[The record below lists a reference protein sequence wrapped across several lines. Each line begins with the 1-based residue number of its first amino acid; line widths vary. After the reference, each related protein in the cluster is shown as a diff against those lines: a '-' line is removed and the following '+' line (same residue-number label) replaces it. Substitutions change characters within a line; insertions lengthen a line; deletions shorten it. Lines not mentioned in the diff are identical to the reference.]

1 MEENEKFDSDFSN
14 DKIPISEEFWN
25 YMENY
30 WHNNREFPES
40 TEASLSKKADLVDGK
55 VPASQLPSYVDDV
68 LEFDSFGNLPNPGE
82 KGKIYLV
89 TNDNSQF
96 RWSGSEYIQLNSD
109 EFLMTTNT
117 QQGVYGTKEFYTSG
131 GSNNYTSTTLR
142 IAGFTGNNAIIGF
155 NSFGAGVGTVQFD
168 GGDYFFTND
177 DISGRAKLIGGG
189 FIKDGYSDNSVL
201 LAGGGHKLLSDLE
214 TTHTHSY
221 LLNDNYYQYQDVN
234 NYLEAGKMKFIP
246 SVMSASPNI
255 FPTTNNA
262 NGILSIGIWSDT
274 LYGHEIGFSSNG
286 DMYHRYKDY
295 GNISSWGKILTDLN
309 TDTTQFVTT
318 NTQQSISANKR
329 FLTQGGNG
337 YLNNSLSVYSNDGS
351 YPAMTFER
359 SGDTPAQMLFQN
371 DTFYFLNG
379 ANGDRFKIE
388 SSGFIKA
395 GYNNEFILLAGG
407 DVKLISDFVAKSG
420 DTMTGNLTVP
430 NLVLS
435 SNSFLSQT
443 LNGSQVLATVGDTMF
458 LGNAAGLQY
467 INFETGGND
476 LKHYR
481 TDLGYG
487 VIWDAHNF
495 NPDSKISITDAD
507 NKYIAKV
514 IQFQDNFNTIEAYSS
529 GLYRADNNAVAVGVK
544 YLYAPMLHLGGYDTK
559 SQLQINYA
567 NGSIQGGELSYR
579 GGINDTFTE
588 WRTAWDNVNFDP
600 DTKANVSQLG
610 NFVTLN
616 TEQIITNRKV
626 INKDLGTN
634 NYIGVAQHFAQFQIG
649 RVSDQKS
656 LEFAVTDDGKSYIQS
671 KEAGVGYNA
680 LILNRNNSGGVA
692 IGDLPLAGYG
702 LTVGGSIYSS
712 EIIQTQ
718 NYGNS
723 IQWNQSYQWGNHALV
738 GYATV
743 SQLNNYIPISHP
755 SYGITQNEINEWR
768 GYLGYWDNRQI
779 QPSHILPEKLQF
791 GFTSWNNDVNYP
803 YADFIHFGGYN
814 DSSGGNQNLIVFK
827 KNGFGIRQFQGKHQ
841 DATPYQSFVDFWNT
855 GDFTQSDINNWNNNR
870 FNKAPINLIT
880 SSFDANTIN
889 ESGFY
894 RIGYGTSNTGGYS
907 SSNDGLRAL
916 LHFETEDVYSASQ
929 IQTERYTGNTIS
941 RTRTDGVWSNW
952 IRHWGNNDFSQND
965 INNWNNIANTA
976 TTQSWVE
983 SQDYANHAFVE
994 ESLNQLTVEHINPDY
1009 PISTISKVNTI
1020 IITEEFGREYLEL
1033 EREFIPERQIT
1044 VTNLSPHD
1052 IGVMIEDKII
1062 DRVLSGETT
1071 EYYIT
1076 SEKRLVKKGSYRN
1089 ASLLV

>member
-55 VPASQLPSYVDDV
+55 VPSSQLPSYVDDV
-68 LEFDSFGNLPNPGE
+68 LEFDTFENLPNPGE
-82 KGKIYLV
+82 KGKIYLI

-109 EFLMTTNT
+109 EFVMTTNT
-117 QQGVYGTKEFYTSG
+117 IQYLNPTGTKNFYTEGGTQYFHNSLWIRGNNEGAAISFIDNGIGQLRFTQDNFYFTGSG
-131 GSNNYTSTTLR
+131 GTNM
-142 IAGFTGNNAIIGF
+142 IPIHAGA
-155 NSFGAGVGTVQFD
+155 
-168 GGDYFFTND
+168 
-177 DISGRAKLIGGG
+177 
-189 FIKDGYSDNSVL
+189 
-201 LAGGGHKLLSDLE
+201 
-214 TTHTHSY
+214 
-221 LLNDNYYQYQDVN
+221 
-234 NYLEAGKMKFIP
+234 
-246 SVMSASPNI
+246 
-255 FPTTNNA
+255 
-262 NGILSIGIWSDT
+262 
-274 LYGHEIGFSSNG
+274 
-286 DMYHRYKDY
+286 
-295 GNISSWGKILTDLN
+295 
-309 TDTTQFVTT
+309 FV
-318 NTQQSISANKR
+318 
-329 FLTQGGNG
+329 
-337 YLNNSLSVYSNDGS
+337 
-351 YPAMTFER
+351 
-359 SGDTPAQMLFQN
+359 
-371 DTFYFLNG
+371 
-379 ANGDRFKIE
+379 
-388 SSGFIKA
+388 KA

-407 DVKLISDFVAKSG
+407 GHVPITEFVTNPDLNTQLSFYHKIDFTGSINNGSPSRTNKSWFDYHWAETGQRGSVINFSGLNGNYSTELFGSYDSPNNIAIRTRNG
-420 DTMTGNLTVP
+420 DTSSWNAPRWLWHDKNFNP
-430 NLVLS
+430 NNYWAKYTHPT
-435 SNSFLSQT
+435 SNYVGINSNQPFSFLNNNAAQQIFSGGLLTSDNYADAQLIPT
-443 LNGSQVLATVGDTMF
+443 NGIYSNGDIISNNNIKAKYFNGNGFTSNQLNGTQVFSCGNDT
-458 LGNAAGLQY
+458 LYIGNAAGLQY

-723 IQWNQSYQWGNHALV
+723 NQWNQSYQWGNHALV

-907 SSNDGLRAL
+907 SSNDGLRTL

-952 IRHWGNNDFSQND
+952 IRHWGNNDFSQSD

>member
-68 LEFDSFGNLPNPGE
+68 LEFDSFENLPNPGE
-82 KGKIYLV
+82 KGKIYLI

-96 RWSGSEYIQLNSD
+96 RWSGLEYIQLNSD
-109 EFLMTTNT
+109 EFVMTTNT

-286 DMYHRYKDY
+286 DIYHRYKDY
-295 GNISSWGKILTDLN
+295 GNISSWGKLLTDLN

-318 NTQQSISANKR
+318 NTQQSISVNKR

-407 DVKLISDFVAKSG
+407 DVKLISDFVANKIINGSYNANNLSTNSITYGYSVANAPTSASSHSFTILNLDTADQNFKMQIGFDGDTNEMFSRTKSAGNWNDWVKYATTSQLSNYVAKSG
-420 DTMTGNLTVP
+420 DTMTGGLIVNSPDSIGSNNLGVLPQNTKLFLANGNTLVANYGTVFWTEGTGNGYIQQQRADGTAIAYRL
-430 NLVLS
+430 NLQPYGGQLFYGNNEVATVNQLNDYHKLRDFLLSGDTNDVS
-435 SNSFLSQT
+435 SNTSGNLYYNQLANSPYPSSQDIIGSMSNFGGKSF
-443 LNGSQVLATVGDTMF
+443 GYDFATVR
-458 LGNAAGLQY
+458 LGGSRLYFRDYYGTNSPSAWNEIY
-467 INFETGGND
+467 HTG
-476 LKHYR
+476 
-481 TDLGYG
+481 
-487 VIWDAHNF
+487 NF
-495 NPDSKISITDAD
+495 NP
-507 NKYIAKV
+507 
-514 IQFQDNFNTIEAYSS
+514 
-529 GLYRADNNAVAVGVK
+529 NN
-544 YLYAPMLHLGGYDTK
+544 
-559 SQLQINYA
+559 
-567 NGSIQGGELSYR
+567 
-579 GGINDTFTE
+579 
-588 WRTAWDNVNFDP
+588 
-600 DTKANVSQLG
+600 
-610 NFVTLN
+610 
-616 TEQIITNRKV
+616 
-626 INKDLGTN
+626 
-634 NYIGVAQHFAQFQIG
+634 
-649 RVSDQKS
+649 
-656 LEFAVTDDGKSYIQS
+656 
-671 KEAGVGYNA
+671 
-680 LILNRNNSGGVA
+680 
-692 IGDLPLAGYG
+692 
-702 LTVGGSIYSS
+702 
-712 EIIQTQ
+712 
-718 NYGNS
+718 
-723 IQWNQSYQWGNHALV
+723 
-738 GYATV
+738 YATV
-743 SQLNNYIPISHP
+743 NQLNNYIPNSHP
-755 SYGITQNEINEWR
+755 VYGITQNEINEWR

-791 GFTSWNNDVNYP
+791 GFTSWNSDVNYP

-976 TTQSWVE
+976 TTQSWIE

-1033 EREFIPERQIT
+1033 EREFISERQIT

-1062 DRVLSGETT
+1062 DRVISGETT